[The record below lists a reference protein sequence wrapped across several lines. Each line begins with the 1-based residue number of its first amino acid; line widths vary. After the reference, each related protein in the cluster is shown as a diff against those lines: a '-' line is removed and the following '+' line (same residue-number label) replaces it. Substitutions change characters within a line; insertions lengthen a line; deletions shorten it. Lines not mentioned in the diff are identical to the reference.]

1 MVKSLTNGGTS
12 AHIATIKHI
21 IHCHGRPA
29 CSQLY
34 DELETH
40 IEVAHLVEEETSE
53 IVIPLAHKPGHH
65 DEE

>member
-1 MVKSLTNGGTS
+1 MQLPEGDKSEGRLGLARSLTNGGTS

-40 IEVAHLVEEETSE
+40 IEQ
-53 IVIPLAHKPGHH
+53 P
-65 DEE
+65 D